1 MCYYMTK
8 FEPGSVIQ
16 VGLAEAFILYSKKFT
31 CLIGMP
37 GALFKYSV
45 I

>member
-1 MCYYMTK
+1 MCYYRTK

-16 VGLAEAFILYSKKFT
+16 VGLAGAFIFFSKQFA

-37 GALFKYSV
+37 WTSFKYSM